1 MAAEK
6 PAENGILKS
15 MKAEII
21 AVGSELLT
29 PDHLDT
35 NSLFLTEELN
45 KLGVEVVRKSV
56 VGDTHDD
63 LRAAFHEALERVELV
78 IACGGLGSTED
89 DLTRETVAELLGR
102 KLIRNEEIL
111 RAIEARFRSF
121 KREMPEIN
129 VRQAMVPEGAEAL
142 DNPRGTAPGLW
153 LEDRGRMLALL
164 PGPPREMKPM
174 FLEHVVPRLVRRVS
188 GVRLVHRELRI
199 TGLGESHVEQRI
211 APIYKRHADVHTT
224 VLAAPGEVQVHL
236 RMWTDDF
243 PHAQKTLDD
252 IVQGFE
258 IALTDRIF
266 SRDGSSLDEVVAHL
280 LILNNATISAAES
293 CTGGLFSQRLT
304 SIAGSSTYFLGGV
317 VCYSNELK
325 TAWADVPAALIQT
338 KGAVSAEVAT
348 ALADGIRHRAGSM
361 LGVGITGIAGP
372 GGGSEEKP
380 VGTVHIALSTA
391 TGVKERRMHFPGDR
405 EMIRIQASQ
414 AALDMVR
421 IHFLYSGAQPQLAGH
436 VGAQIGSTS
445 GVHSSAKPLKRS

>member
-174 FLEHVVPRLVRRVS
+174 FLEHVVPRLVRHVS

-266 SRDGSSLDEVVAHL
+266 SRDA
-280 LILNNATISAAES
+280 SADSEQRHNFRRGKLHRR
-293 CTGGLFSQRLT
+293 TLF
-304 SIAGSSTYFLGGV
+304 
-317 VCYSNELK
+317 
-325 TAWADVPAALIQT
+325 PAPHQ
-338 KGAVSAEVAT
+338 
-348 ALADGIRHRAGSM
+348 HR
-361 LGVGITGIAGP
+361 
-372 GGGSEEKP
+372 
-380 VGTVHIALSTA
+380 
-391 TGVKERRMHFPGDR
+391 R
-405 EMIRIQASQ
+405 
-414 AALDMVR
+414 
-421 IHFLYSGAQPQLAGH
+421 
-436 VGAQIGSTS
+436 
-445 GVHSSAKPLKRS
+445 